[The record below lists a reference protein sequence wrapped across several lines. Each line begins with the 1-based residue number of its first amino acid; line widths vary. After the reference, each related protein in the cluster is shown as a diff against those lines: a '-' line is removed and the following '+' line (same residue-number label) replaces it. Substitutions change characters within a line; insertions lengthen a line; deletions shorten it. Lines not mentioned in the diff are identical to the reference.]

1 MKISIIGISDLT
13 PDFTKKE
20 LALIQS
26 GKYFAGG
33 SRHRELVG
41 DYLPVQH
48 HWHDIVVPLS
58 TLYDAINHSNSDWIV
73 FASGDPL
80 FYGIG
85 ITLQREIPNAELDI
99 LPDFNSLQLLA
110 HRFKLP
116 YGEFQTI
123 TLTGRPFERFDQAL
137 IRGQERMGI
146 LTDRKNTPKSIAER
160 MLRYGYSNYK
170 MYYGER
176 LGGERELVKELSL
189 KEALCLGFNHPNC
202 FYLEKTD
209 DSIPKKGIK
218 ESDFEPLEG
227 RPKMITKMPIR
238 LATLALMELQNKKVF
253 WDVGACT
260 GSVSIETRLN
270 HPHLKVKSFEIREE
284 SRGIIQRNT
293 ETFQT
298 PGIDIF
304 IGDYLQTDKTDIE
317 KPDAV
322 FVGGYGGKMDAVLD
336 DIHLHLLEGGIIAF
350 NSVSEKSKLGFKQ
363 WCETNSYH
371 IRHEMLVSV
380 DEFNPI
386 TILVAEKL
394 KKIRYML

>member
-41 DYLPVQH
+41 DYLPEQY
-48 HWHDIVVPLS
+48 HWYDIVVPLS
-58 TLYDAINHSNSDWIV
+58 TLYDAINNSNGDWIV

-85 ITLQREIPNAELDI
+85 ITLKREIPNAELDI

-123 TLTGRPFERFDQAL
+123 TLTGRSFERFDQAM

-160 MLRYGYSNYK
+160 MLQYGYSNYK
-170 MYYGER
+170 MFYGER
-176 LGGERELVKELSL
+176 LGGEREMVKELSL
-189 KEALCLGFNHPNC
+189 EEALGLDFNHPNC

-209 DSIPKKGIK
+209 EAIPKKGIK

-227 RPKMITKMPIR
+227 RPIMITKMPIR
-238 LATLALMELQNKKVF
+238 LATLALMELQTKKVF

-260 GSVSIETRLN
+260 GSVSIDARLN
-270 HPHLKVKSFEIREE
+270 HPHLKIKSFEIREE

-293 ETFQT
+293 EKFQT
-298 PGIDIF
+298 PGIELF
-304 IGDYLQTDKTDIE
+304 IGDYLQTDKVEIE

-336 DIHLHLLEGGIIAF
+336 DIDLHLLDGGIIAF

-363 WCETNSYH
+363 WSETNSYY
-371 IRHEMLVSV
+371 IKHEMLVSV

-386 TILVAEKL
+386 SILVAEKI
-394 KKIRYML
+394 KEN

>member
-1 MKISIIGISDLT
+1 MKITIIGISDIK
-13 PDFTKKE
+13 PDFSKKE
-20 LALIQS
+20 LALIHS
-26 GKYFAGG
+26 GNYFAGG

-41 DYLPVQH
+41 DILPEKS

-58 TLYDAINHSNSDWIV
+58 SMYDAMKHSNSDWIV

-85 ITLQREIPNAELDI
+85 ITLQREFPSAEIQI

-123 TLTGRPFERFDQAL
+123 TLTGRSFERFDQAL
-137 IRGQERMGI
+137 LRGQERIGI
-146 LTDRKNTPKSIAER
+146 LTDRKNTPKSIVQR
-160 MLRYGYSNYK
+160 MLKYGYTNYK

-176 LGGERELVKELSL
+176 LGGEREIVKELNL
-189 KEALCLGFNHPNC
+189 EEALHLDFNHPNC

-209 DSIPKKGIK
+209 DSIPKKGIP

-238 LATLALMELQNKKVF
+238 LATLALMELQTKEVF

-260 GSVSIETRLN
+260 GSVSIETRLH

-284 SRGIIQRNT
+284 SEGIIQRNT
-293 ETFQT
+293 EKFQT
-298 PGIDIF
+298 PGIDVF
-304 IGDYLQTDKTDIE
+304 IGDYLQTDKTEIE

-322 FVGGYGGKMDAVLD
+322 FLGGYGGKMDEVLD
-336 DIHLHLLEGGIIAF
+336 DINEHLQNNGIIAF
-350 NSVSEKSKLGFKQ
+350 NSVSEKSKVGFIK
-363 WCETNSYH
+363 WSERNHYKKT
-371 IRHEMLVSV
+371 HEMLVSV

-386 TILVAEKL
+386 TILIAQKDEK
-394 KKIRYML
+394 KMMQ